1 MITFFLATFY
11 FFSLLHTFYFVCVLY
26 INMKKQNHKLK
37 VILKVSAFHSNKKEQ
52 F

>member
-1 MITFFLATFY
+1 MITFFLATD
-11 FFSLLHTFYFVCVLY
+11 TFYFVCVLC

-37 VILKVSAFHSNKKEQ
+37 VILKVTAFHSNKKEQ